1 MANGGKTRMRTDSL
15 FKTGAFA
22 TLGVLSGTVF
32 AVAPAAAGPSC
43 TTGTGLE
50 ICVTYDS
57 SIASLAN
64 YSTVESSFNT
74 VAQQYANALTNQAM
88 IDIYV
93 SSGMIAPSGST
104 VGAKSLAAG
113 DVAGSFNVTDAM
125 GATAAASF
133 ANTTAALAAAGV
145 KNLPTTDPTGG
156 KTFYMAQAEVKA
168 LRLASTYSV
177 SKPYDGYIGFSNTM
191 PFYYDTTTV
200 SGSYSFQ
207 AAAQHEIGEVL
218 GRTSTLNDS
227 AAAAIY
233 LSQAN
238 PLDLF
243 RYSATGTPAAFTE
256 TASAYLSTDGG
267 TTALGTVDS
276 TSTGGDRSD
285 WSTPAGSTTTDS
297 QNTILAPGTNLGLS
311 VSDGMV
317 LQGLGYGISAGNGAG
332 LFVATNNPAGAASSL
347 TSIPT
352 PEPASLSILAAGA
365 AFTGLMRRRRPAAA

>member
-1 MANGGKTRMRTDSL
+1 MMMESM

-22 TLGVLSGTVF
+22 TLGVLGGGVF
-32 AVAPAAAGPSC
+32 VAAPAVAGPSC
-43 TTGTGLE
+43 TTGTGME

-57 SIASLAN
+57 SITALAN
-64 YSTVESSFNT
+64 ASTVESSFNT
-74 VAQQYANALTNQAM
+74 VAQQFANALTNQAT

-93 SSGMIAPSGST
+93 SSGTIAPSGSA
-104 VGAKSLAAG
+104 VGSRPLASG
-113 DVAGSFNVTDAM
+113 SVSGSFNVTDAM
-125 GATAAASF
+125 GTTAAASF

-168 LRLASTYSV
+168 LGLGSTYST
-177 SKPYDGYIGFSNTM
+177 SSPYDGYIGFSSTT
-191 PFYYDTTTV
+191 PFYYGTTPV
-200 SGSYSFQ
+200 SGTYSFQ

-218 GRTSTLNDS
+218 GRTSTLNNS
-227 AAAAIY
+227 AAAALY
-233 LSQAN
+233 LNQAN

-243 RYSATGTPAAFTE
+243 RYSAPGTPASFTE
-256 TASAYLSTDGG
+256 NASAYLSTDGG

-285 WSTPAGSTTTDS
+285 WSTPVGSTTTDS
-297 QNTILAPGTNLGLS
+297 QNTILTPGTNQGLS

-317 LQGLGYGISAGNGAG
+317 LQGLGYQISAGNGAG
-332 LFVATNNPAGAASSL
+332 LFLAANNPVGAASSL
-347 TSIPT
+347 TSVSGVST

-365 AFTGLMRRRRPAAA
+365 AFTGLMRRRRTAAA